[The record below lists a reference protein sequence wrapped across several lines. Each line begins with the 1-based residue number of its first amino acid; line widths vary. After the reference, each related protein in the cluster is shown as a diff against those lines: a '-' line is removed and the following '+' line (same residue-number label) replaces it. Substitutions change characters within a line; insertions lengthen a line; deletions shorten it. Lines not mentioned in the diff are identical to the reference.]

1 MCAKIAPRT
10 MFMLKENAHEIVL
23 GTDYATTFRSLRLRL
38 SELHIGVEKEDMDKG
53 TITAQ
58 CLTGPIKMVLWRCWN
73 DRIVFEIK
81 RIDAANTRVRV
92 FTVPNLFRFK
102 VEKNE
107 RPIEVNDLVCRL
119 FD

>member
-1 MCAKIAPRT
+1 MIAPGT
-10 MFMLKENAHEIVL
+10 MLRLRENAHETVL
-23 GTDYATTFRSLRLRL
+23 RTDYARTFRSLLLKL
-38 SELHIGVEKEDMDKG
+38 SELQIGVEKEDTDKG
-53 TITAQ
+53 TITAR
-58 CLTGPIKMVLWRCWN
+58 CLIGPINMVLWRCWN

-107 RPIEVNDLVCRL
+107 RPIELNDLVSQL

>member
-1 MCAKIAPRT
+1 MIAPRT
-10 MFMLKENAHEIVL
+10 MFMLRDNAHETVL
-23 GTDYATTFRSLRLRL
+23 RTDYTTTFRSLRLKL

-58 CLTGPIKMVLWRCWN
+58 CLTGPVKTVLWRCWN

-81 RIDAANTRVRV
+81 KIDAANTRVRV

-102 VEKNE
+102 VERDE
-107 RPIEVNDLVCRL
+107 RPIEVNDLVSHL
-119 FD
+119 FE